1 MASSGE
7 AKPVKVGMKVE
18 VKEKGLVG
26 KIAFIGVTSF
36 ASGKWIGVVL
46 SEPKG
51 KNNGVVS
58 GKKYFTCAPNHGLF
72 VRQSQLIM
80 LDEAGDSKGSTPTSS
95 PSTTPSSTNSE
106 RKIPKP
112 SALDTRRASEP
123 AKISSFNTPKKKG
136 GTKPAQGI
144 RAPEVRPSPPPSETS
159 QPESEEDINSEEV
172 MNLRHQVK
180 DLTEKLDTLKIRRVE
195 DKAKLKELEK
205 MKIQFQQHQEF
216 KARMTEA
223 KSDLERQ
230 LQEAK
235 KEAREAVEAK
245 HRHEEDVAEVA
256 ESIEMAT
263 LDKEMAE
270 ERADSLQ
277 QEVESLKEKNEELTL
292 DLELLRS
299 EIEQGG
305 TEGAATNYQIKQLE
319 QQNTR
324 LKEALVRLRDLST
337 HEKQEYQTL
346 LKEKE
351 KIVNDNKEVKSQKD
365 SVSKALKEAE
375 NQVIELKEQ
384 VDAALGAEEMVES
397 LTEANLELEEKV
409 QELQDNINDLEAL
422 ADMNEEI
429 QENARDTELELRE
442 ERDMANSRVLDAQR
456 KLEAMSENISD
467 YQQTIAKFRE
477 LTSSLQDENRQLHLK
492 VETANNSQE
501 STPDQPAFDF
511 KQKFAEAKAQAK
523 MIELDIRKLEVEQ
536 AKRHIDLLCSFMAD
550 SFLRRGGDHDCI
562 QVLLLLSRLNSKA
575 EIVINQIKDK
585 AEMPP
590 SFEREGM
597 LQNNK
602 GEQLSFA
609 NTLIFTLYQLQA
621 VLHKYQHALST
632 CSVELFCKIGTLF
645 PEMTPYENSLDFYIE
660 QLRKDQLDETTPL
673 DALKKAITYFK
684 HLYNVHLEQE
694 EIDLTVAMEDNVKMI
709 TSASDCVTLETK
721 KVKVLMQAMQET
733 TDFAILMKDLD
744 STADDIK
751 TFSRQIR
758 RRLPKQGEIGSG
770 EDGPGPAALM
780 YGPEIQ
786 NSLSESADG
795 LCTLISALR
804 FLGKE
809 AMTIASSLTGTPEK
823 KKDTKKK
830 EEVEDAEGIQVK
842 KLEKIAEKASDES
855 YGKSDKGPYQS
866 FRDSVMKTMVVMSQ
880 VSKAMQEGLYDSNIP
895 RDNIQPP
902 IARRALKV
910 KNEICDSD
918 GLGHKLESRES
929 EIKEFRRLLK
939 LKQEEV
945 SASAVRLGL
954 IEKKL
959 ENANKETDDR
969 VRKTESKLAM
979 KDDIIKKKEK
989 EFEETLDHMQV
1000 DIDALE
1006 KEKAEL
1012 KQRLTLLSKKT
1023 LFEGITRT
1031 SSSSVAA
1038 MMSSG
1043 VGSGGSPGFGG
1054 GPGAKDSPLLL
1065 QKIESLC
1072 EALRYVRAENRRM
1085 KGEKLRAIMDELDP
1099 LNIPKKPVGLASPTG
1114 FVSLDPVS
1122 GTPAGKG
1129 KDTPATTAPQE
1140 DLMELN
1146 RKTRTLLSEL
1156 QVLSACP
1163 KVIDITNRKP
1173 GVVPVV
1179 AKARPI
1185 NQLAAST
1192 IRLNELHDNIIK
1204 LQGEMQQAI
1213 TKVKPRAKVQ
1223 TDFSAFAIPQ
1233 YTKAQ
1238 LEKSNI
1244 PCIGRISIP
1253 VSKGQ
1258 QSESLA
1264 INLQP
1269 HQLRQLHSRLIM

>member
-1 MASSGE
+1 MASAGE
-7 AKPVKVGMKVE
+7 SKPVKIGMKVE

-58 GKKYFTCAPNHGLF
+58 GKKYFSCSANHGLF
-72 VRQSQLIM
+72 VRQSQLII
-80 LDEAGDSKGSTPTSS
+80 LEEAGDSKGSTPTSS
-95 PSTTPSSTNSE
+95 PSTTPSSNNAE
-106 RKIPKP
+106 RRLLKQ
-112 SALDTRRASEP
+112 SGGLDRRASEP
-123 AKISSFNTPKKKG
+123 AKLASLKI
-136 GTKPAQGI
+136 KP
-144 RAPEVRPSPPPSETS
+144 PEVRPSPPPSEAS
-159 QPESEEDINSEEV
+159 QPESEEDFHSEEIL
-172 MNLRHQVK
+172 NLRHQVK
-180 DLTEKLDTLKIRRVE
+180 DLSEKLDTLKIRRAE
-195 DKAKLKELEK
+195 DKVKLKDMEK
-205 MKIQFQQHQEF
+205 MKIQLQQHQEF
-216 KARMTEA
+216 KSRMTEA

-245 HRHEEDVAEVA
+245 QRHEDDVAEVA

-270 ERADSLQ
+270 ERADTLQ
-277 QEVESLKEKNEELTL
+277 QEVETLKEKNEELTL

-305 TEGAATNYQIKQLE
+305 TEGAATNYQIKQME

-324 LKEALVRLRDLST
+324 LKEALVRLRDLSN
-337 HEKQEYQTL
+337 HEKQEYQGL
-346 LKEKE
+346 VKEKE
-351 KIVNDNKEVKSQKD
+351 KVVNECKEARIQKE

-397 LTEANLELEEKV
+397 LSEANLELEEKV

-429 QENARDTELELRE
+429 QENARETELELRE

-456 KLEAMSENISD
+456 KMESMNDSVAD

-477 LTSSLQDENRQLHLK
+477 LTSSLQEENRQLLLK
-492 VETANNSQE
+492 AERANNSQD

-536 AKRHIDLLCSFMAD
+536 SKRHIELLCSFMAD
-550 SFLRRGGDHDCI
+550 SFLRRGGDHDCV

-575 EIVINQIKDK
+575 EMIINQIKEK
-585 AEMPP
+585 AELPQ
-590 SFEREGM
+590 SFDREGM

-602 GEQLSFA
+602 GEQLSFT
-609 NTLIFTLYQLQA
+609 NTLIFTLHQFQA
-621 VLHKYQHALST
+621 ILHKYQYALSN
-632 CSVELFCKIGTLF
+632 CSVDLFCKIGTLF
-645 PEMTPYENSLDFYIE
+645 PEMAPYESSLDFYIE
-660 QLRKDQLDETTPL
+660 QLRKDQLDETTSL
-673 DALKKAITYFK
+673 EALKKAITYFR
-684 HLYNVHLEQE
+684 HLYNVHLVQE
-694 EIDLTVAMEDNVKMI
+694 ETDLTIAMEDSVKMI
-709 TSASDCVTLETK
+709 TSASECITLETK
-721 KVKVLMQAMQET
+721 KVKVLMQAKQET
-733 TDFAILMKDLD
+733 TDLAILMKDLD

-780 YGPEIQ
+780 YGPEVQ
-786 NSLSESADG
+786 NNLSESSDG
-795 LCTLISALR
+795 LCTLVNALR
-804 FLGKE
+804 SLGKE
-809 AMTIASSLTGTPEK
+809 AMTIAGSLTGRTPEK
-823 KKDTKKK
+823 KKKDTKPV
-830 EEVEDAEGIQVK
+830 EEDEDAEGIPVK
-842 KLEKIAEKASDES
+842 KLEKLAEKASDVA
-855 YGKSDKGPYQS
+855 YGKIDKGPYQS
-866 FRDSVMKTMVVMSQ
+866 FRDSAMKAMVVMSQ

-902 IARRALKV
+902 ISRRAIKV

-918 GLGHKLESRES
+918 GLGHKLETRES
-929 EIKEFRRLLK
+929 EMKDLKRLLK

-945 SASAVRLGL
+945 SAAAVRLGL

-959 ENANKETDDR
+959 ENANKESDER
-969 VRKTESKLAM
+969 VRKIESKLNT
-979 KDDIIKKKEK
+979 KDDLIKKKEK

-1006 KEKAEL
+1006 KEKGEL
-1012 KQRLTLLSKKT
+1012 KQRLTTLSKKT

-1038 MMSSG
+1038 MMSG
-1043 VGSGGSPGFGG
+1043 GIGSGTTGGSAGFVGG
-1054 GPGAKDSPLLL
+1054 AAVKDSPLLL
-1065 QKIESLC
+1065 QKIDSLR

-1085 KGEKLRAIMDELDP
+1085 KGEKLRVIMDGLES
-1099 LNIPKKPVGLASPTG
+1099 LNVPKKPIGLSSPTG
-1114 FVSLDPVS
+1114 FVTFDPQTGS
-1122 GTPAGKG
+1122 P
-1129 KDTPATTAPQE
+1129 TAKEQDITAKPDA
-1140 DLMELN
+1140 DLMQLN
-1146 RKTRTLLSEL
+1146 RKTRTLLSEV
-1156 QVLSACP
+1156 QVLSVCP
-1163 KVIDITNRKP
+1163 KVIDITHRKP

-1179 AKARPI
+1179 AKARPV
-1185 NQLAAST
+1185 NQLAANA
-1192 IRLNELHDNIIK
+1192 IRLNELNDNLIK
-1204 LQGEMQQAI
+1204 LQGEMQKTI
-1213 TKVKPRAKVQ
+1213 TNLKPGAKVQ
-1223 TDFSAFAIPQ
+1223 TDFCAFTIPQ

-1238 LEKSNI
+1238 MEKSNI
-1244 PCIGRISIP
+1244 PCIGKISIP

-1258 QSESLA
+1258 QAESVA

-1269 HQLRQLHSRLIM
+1269 HQLQQLHSRLIM